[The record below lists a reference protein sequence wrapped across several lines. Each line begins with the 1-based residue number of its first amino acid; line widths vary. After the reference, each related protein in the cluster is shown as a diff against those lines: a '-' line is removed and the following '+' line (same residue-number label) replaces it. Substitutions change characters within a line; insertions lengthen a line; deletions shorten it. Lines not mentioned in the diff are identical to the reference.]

1 MAHSFPRGT
10 IPPEIQPELCS
21 RNKNEVDHVNADA
34 DDKISETAYQL
45 LRGSDECQGLD
56 QSDGDFESSPAR
68 NETIC
73 EIKHSLRL
81 HGTKIDEQRNSQHTD
96 TSAAQSSGYWNEDTD
111 EENNNSNTSLKL
123 LKEENATLKKTID
136 LTRSERDKLKR
147 DLSEALSRQI
157 LEKPP
162 QEILEMCKK
171 NEQYIER
178 QFGKVQDE
186 LCEKYEEV
194 RKLKKELS
202 NMTSLEGK
210 DQIKRELQKKRVKI
224 ELLEQQ
230 KQVMEQRI
238 HTLKEAVTILE
249 KDSSV
254 LKKSSERS
262 LKLKVLINTEAMLK
276 LESFK
281 HKLNSV
287 NVSDILLALLRRRQM
302 QQELMGEIPVC

>member
-1 MAHSFPRGT
+1 
-10 IPPEIQPELCS
+10 
-21 RNKNEVDHVNADA
+21 
-34 DDKISETAYQL
+34 
-45 LRGSDECQGLD
+45 
-56 QSDGDFESSPAR
+56 
-68 NETIC
+68 
-73 EIKHSLRL
+73 
-81 HGTKIDEQRNSQHTD
+81 
-96 TSAAQSSGYWNEDTD
+96 
-111 EENNNSNTSLKL
+111 
-123 LKEENATLKKTID
+123 
-136 LTRSERDKLKR
+136 
-147 DLSEALSRQI
+147 QI